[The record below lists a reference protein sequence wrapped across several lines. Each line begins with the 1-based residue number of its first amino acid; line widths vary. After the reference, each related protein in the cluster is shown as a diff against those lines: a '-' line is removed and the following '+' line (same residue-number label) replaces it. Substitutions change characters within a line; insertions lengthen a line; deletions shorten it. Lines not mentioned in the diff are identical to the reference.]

1 MCRNAYCLPKDYDK
15 HALPMKGTKS
25 MEINIGFAY
34 LEILEINEKDFSITF
49 RTVLYG
55 QWEEPRLIPPDYA
68 LNDETNRVL
77 DTSLLNG
84 LWIMNLFIYNL
95 KEVRKFKTLTPG
107 DDSLGS
113 LDMKIFIK
121 AFIKL

>member
-1 MCRNAYCLPKDYDK
+1 
-15 HALPMKGTKS
+15 MKTTKS
-25 MEINIGFAY
+25 LAINIGFAY

-55 QWEEPRLIPPDYA
+55 QWEEPRLIPPDHS
-68 LNDETNRVL
+68 LNDETNQVL
-77 DTSLLNG
+77 DTSLLNN

-113 LDMKIFIK
+113 IDMKILLK
-121 AFIKL
+121 AFNINRKT